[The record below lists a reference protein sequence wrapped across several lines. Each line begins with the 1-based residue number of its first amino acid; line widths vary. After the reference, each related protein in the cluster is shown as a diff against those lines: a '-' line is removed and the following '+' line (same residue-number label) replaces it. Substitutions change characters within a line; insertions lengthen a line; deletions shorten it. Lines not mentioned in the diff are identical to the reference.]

1 MLFSEKLYDEGMT
14 LLETNNYKTLS
25 LREVNS
31 NWKLLKG
38 FELSGNYKKCID
50 FANELVNQANS
61 NQPIRHSLS
70 FDSLIHSSCKLKQTN
85 EMIQYYQL
93 ANSMEVHLEPI
104 TIDKI
109 IKYLVLSDDW
119 KKLYDE
125 MKQQSSSLSI
135 SQEE

>member
-1 MLFSEKLYDEGMT
+1 M
-14 LLETNNYKTLS
+14 
-25 LREVNS
+25 
-31 NWKLLKG
+31 LKG